1 MEGPNAREQ
10 IVFCIF
16 QWKSKWML
24 VMYMPRMRNNSL
36 EIRIAGSSCYLQL
49 TWVKKMLIW
58 PVTSIGIEIMKI
70 WIFDIIEMLNEETN
84 AK

>member
-1 MEGPNAREQ
+1 
-10 IVFCIF
+10 
-16 QWKSKWML
+16 
-24 VMYMPRMRNNSL
+24 MYMPRMHNNSL